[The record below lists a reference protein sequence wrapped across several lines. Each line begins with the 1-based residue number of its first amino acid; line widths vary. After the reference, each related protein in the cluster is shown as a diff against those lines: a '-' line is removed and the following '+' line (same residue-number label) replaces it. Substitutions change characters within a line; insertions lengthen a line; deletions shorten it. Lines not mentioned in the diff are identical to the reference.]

1 MKPLWKVY
9 AAERWSASWET
20 IAKNL
25 RERERISEE
34 IIVMLTKTI
43 VLFTW

>member
-1 MKPLWKVY
+1 MKLLWKVY

-20 IAKNL
+20 PTKNL
-25 RERERISEE
+25 RKREWVGEE

-43 VLFTW
+43 VLFT